1 MKASRLFTGWVLST
15 AAVAALASGGYHLYR
30 SAVPHKVLIVV
41 DASYPMQEAWPQ
53 VVQSISSVATR
64 RRGTYAV
71 ATDKGLVHGFREVPD
86 LGRTI
91 AYGPRDLDGLS
102 RRLPEEVRDADE
114 IVLITNASAAE
125 ARRSGIREIVPVGDG
140 R

>member
-1 MKASRLFTGWVLST
+1 MKASRLFTAWLLST
-15 AAVAALASGGYHLYR
+15 AAVTVLGSGGYHLYR

-41 DASYPMQEAWPQ
+41 DASYPMQEAWPE
-53 VVQSISSVATR
+53 VAQSIASVAAR

-71 ATDKGLVHGFREVPD
+71 ATDKGLVHGFRAVPD

-102 RRLPEEVRDADE
+102 QRLPQEVRDADE
-114 IVLITNASAAE
+114 IVLITNANAAE
-125 ARRSGIREIVPVGDG
+125 AGRSGIREIVPVGDG